1 MWRDRRL
8 LDLFGIAY
16 PIVQA
21 PMAGAMDAALAV
33 AVARA
38 GGLGSLPAGMLD
50 VEQLRAQT
58 RQFRKDASRKPLNL
72 NFFAYEPPIRSNAG
86 EHAWREK
93 LNPYYKELG
102 IDPNVPVPTSN
113 RAPFDETI
121 CGVVEELK
129 PEVVSFHYG
138 LPETPLIKRVKAAGC
153 TIISSATTVAEARL
167 LEKLGCDAVIAQGI
181 EAGGHRGMFLTTDLA
196 TQIGTFALVPQIVD
210 AINVPVIAS
219 GAIGDARGI
228 VAALALGAGAV
239 QIGTAYLFCA
249 EAKITL
255 PHRAALKGAAGTGT
269 VLTNVLTGRTARG
282 FVNRII
288 RELGPISDGVPD
300 FPLAS
305 SALAPLHAKAQS
317 LGSGDFSP
325 MWAGDAAALGREMSA
340 FELTQTL
347 ARETQDLLRK
357 LAH

>member
-138 LPETPLIKRVKAAGC
+138 LPETLLIKHVKAAGC

-167 LEKLGCDAVIAQGI
+167 LEKLGCEVIAACSSQ
-181 EAGGHRGMFLTTDLA
+181 
-196 TQIGTFALVPQIVD
+196 QI
-210 AINVPVIAS
+210 
-219 GAIGDARGI
+219 
-228 VAALALGAGAV
+228 
-239 QIGTAYLFCA
+239 
-249 EAKITL
+249 
-255 PHRAALKGAAGTGT
+255 
-269 VLTNVLTGRTARG
+269 
-282 FVNRII
+282 
-288 RELGPISDGVPD
+288 
-300 FPLAS
+300 
-305 SALAPLHAKAQS
+305 
-317 LGSGDFSP
+317 
-325 MWAGDAAALGREMSA
+325 W
-340 FELTQTL
+340 
-347 ARETQDLLRK
+347 LLRS
-357 LAH
+357 ARSR

>member
-72 NFFAYEPPIRSNAG
+72 NFFAYEPPIRSNAR

-167 LEKLGCDAVIAQGI
+167 LEKLGCEVIAACSSQ
-181 EAGGHRGMFLTTDLA
+181 
-196 TQIGTFALVPQIVD
+196 QI
-210 AINVPVIAS
+210 
-219 GAIGDARGI
+219 
-228 VAALALGAGAV
+228 
-239 QIGTAYLFCA
+239 
-249 EAKITL
+249 
-255 PHRAALKGAAGTGT
+255 
-269 VLTNVLTGRTARG
+269 
-282 FVNRII
+282 
-288 RELGPISDGVPD
+288 
-300 FPLAS
+300 
-305 SALAPLHAKAQS
+305 
-317 LGSGDFSP
+317 
-325 MWAGDAAALGREMSA
+325 W
-340 FELTQTL
+340 
-347 ARETQDLLRK
+347 LLRS
-357 LAH
+357 ARSR